1 MEANKERKA
10 EDDEHRAVYH
20 ATHPLIVIQVGL
32 HFHHDY
38 RSEDAHDHPLG
49 VADTK
54 KVFDIIFTFL
64 EGWAVGFWTG
74 TVLLDLTLHFLKCSE
89 N

>member
-1 MEANKERKA
+1 MAANKEGKA
-10 EDDEHRAVYH
+10 EDNEHRAVNH
-20 ATHPLIVIQVGL
+20 VTHPLIVIQVGL
-32 HFHHDY
+32 HLHHDH
-38 RSEDAHDHPLG
+38 RSENAHDHPLG
-49 VADTK
+49 VADRK